1 MSFAPFGRLDTKP
14 IFQHLKLLNVEETF
28 LLESAKF
35 IYKDKNCL
43 LPISSIAHHFDRPI
57 PNSNRTLR
65 LRSRPT
71 VAPYDLLSNYAKKS
85 IQVRSSQIWE
95 RIPSSIRAYSPFN
108 SFKRNFKYYLIQN
121 EPTPL

>member
-1 MSFAPFGRLDTKP
+1 MSFAPFGRPDTKP

-35 IYKDKNCL
+35 IYKDKNGL

-57 PNSNRTLR
+57 SNSNRTLR
-65 LRSRPT
+65 LRSHTT
-71 VAPYDLLSNYAKKS
+71 VFPYNLLSNSAKKS

-95 RIPSSIRAYSPFN
+95 HIPSSIRVYPLFST
-108 SFKRNFKYYLIQN
+108 FKMNFKYYLIQN
-121 EPTPL
+121 EPTP

>member
-35 IYKDKNCL
+35 IYKDKNGL

-57 PNSNRTLR
+57 PNSNRALR
-65 LRSRPT
+65 LRSHSS
-71 VAPYDLLSNYAKKS
+71 VAPYNLLSNSAKKS
-85 IQVRSSQIWE
+85 IQVRSPQIWE
-95 RIPSSIRAYSPFN
+95 SIPSSLRVFPT
-108 SFKRNFKYYLIQN
+108 FKNI
-121 EPTPL
+121 